1 MIFIGKVFVRFRMYD
16 KIISDRGPQFAS
28 KFTREVARLLEYKV
42 ALSTA
47 YHPQMDGQTERYNQ
61 MLETFLR
68 IYCAGNPEKWKQY
81 LFLVEFAHNS

>member
-1 MIFIGKVFVRFRMYD
+1 MGCTT
-16 KIISDRGPQFAS
+16 IISDQGPQFTS
-28 KFTREVARLLEYKV
+28 KFAKEVARILECKV

-47 YHPQMDGQTERYNQ
+47 YHPQTDGQMERNNQ
-61 MLETFLR
+61 TIETFLR